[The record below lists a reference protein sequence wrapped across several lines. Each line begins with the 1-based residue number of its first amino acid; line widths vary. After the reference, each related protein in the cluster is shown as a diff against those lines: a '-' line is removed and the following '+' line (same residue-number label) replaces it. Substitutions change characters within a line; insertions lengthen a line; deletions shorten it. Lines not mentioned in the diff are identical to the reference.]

1 MGRRSQYTAWYTA
14 SSLQAFLGLP
24 CSNCTK
30 SQRECKAGSFFLFRP
45 GIKSKTS
52 KTSKTRDKS
61 RRNRNATLTLA
72 ETNSDT
78 VKTSLPSD
86 TDSHPVSTSS
96 GVSRALALI
105 QEQTSLPNSIDN
117 DQTYQNPINNPL
129 SINEFLCSE
138 TDGTLPSGDCTTP
151 PFIVKP
157 GSLYVDRPVAQA
169 IDYRAAELLLHFK
182 TVIAKPWFEV
192 TDPGFT
198 NEALRRAP
206 RCPLLLYSLLA
217 VSSSHKSRFLDDPD
231 IAQDYARYGEE
242 YHEKCISLLLPM
254 LNDSESI
261 TDGAFLACST
271 ILRWYEELSAPIH
284 GRDDA
289 RHLLGGYA
297 SVTESFEQD
306 LTWEGFRGAALWI
319 HLRQDIFNA
328 VINQRVPR
336 TNVKELEI
344 DRSSSPADETI
355 WAKRVLCLEAEVVE
369 YCLGGEGSSIQQ
381 YKALEARLEDWDS
394 QKPQTFTPVLYQE
407 RDPSQGVSFPVVS
420 VLLDSCVFGLSHY
433 YFAMLMMLVHD
444 PRMPKVGTQYLECQ
458 KEIRIRILHFLR
470 LLCGLASSSPVPPA
484 RGMTCLALSLFGSWI
499 TDHAERDAAIN
510 VLRKVDR
517 EDAWPTSSLQRDL
530 QAQWENRD

>member
-1 MGRRSQYTAWYTA
+1 MGRRSQYTACQTCQDRD
-14 SSLQAFLGLP
+14 SISLP

-30 SQRECKAGSFFLFRP
+30 SKRECKAGSFFLFRP

-61 RRNRNATLTLA
+61 GRNRNATLPLA
-72 ETNSDT
+72 ENNSDT
-78 VKTSLPSD
+78 IETSLPSD
-86 TDSHPVSTSS
+86 TDLYPGSTSS
-96 GVSRALALI
+96 GVSRALTLI
-105 QEQTSLPNSIDN
+105 QEQTFLLNSIDN
-117 DQTYQNPINNPL
+117 DQTYQNPSNNPL
-129 SINEFLCSE
+129 SINELLCSE

-151 PFIVKP
+151 PFTVKP
-157 GSLYVDRPVAQA
+157 GSLYVDRPIAQA

-217 VSSSHKSRFLDDPD
+217 VSSSHKSRFLEDPD

-297 SVTESFEQD
+297 SVAESFEQD

-328 VINQRVPR
+328 VINQRIPR

-369 YCLGGEGSSIQQ
+369 YCFGGEGSSIQQ

-407 RDPSQGVSFPVVS
+407 RDPSQGVSFPIVS

-458 KEIRIRILHFLR
+458 KEIRNTAFPEITVWSR
-470 LLCGLASSSPVPPA
+470 LFKSGTACQRNDVPGPFTV
-484 RGMTCLALSLFGSWI
+484 RVM
-499 TDHAERDAAIN
+499 DH
-510 VLRKVDR
+510 
-517 EDAWPTSSLQRDL
+517 
-530 QAQWENRD
+530 